1 MSISK
6 QSIIRPS
13 TLQQGDQIGIISTA
27 RKISEEELVFAKNI
41 LENWGLKI
49 VFGNN
54 LFQEYNQFAGTD
66 VQRAADLQQMIDNP
80 DIKAIICAR
89 GGYGTVRILDLVD
102 FSGFQANPKWIAG
115 YSDVTALHSTLHNLN
130 ITSLHSTMPINF
142 SNNTNN
148 SLESLKQ
155 ALFGNPMSYSF
166 PRYDLNRIGHAKG
179 KVVGGNLSII
189 YSLLGSNS
197 DINTDGKILFLEDL
211 DEYLYHVD
219 RMMMNLKR
227 NGKLSKLAGLLIGG
241 MNDMNDNTIPFGKS
255 AVEIIA
261 ESVSEYD
268 YPVAFNF
275 PAGHIDNNNTI
286 MFGETASLI
295 VENISSFSYEQKS

>member
-13 TLQQGDQIGIISTA
+13 ALQKGDQIGIISTA
-27 RKISEEELVFAKNI
+27 RKISKKELKFAKNT
-41 LENWGLKI
+41 LEYWGLKV

-54 LFQEYNQFAGTD
+54 LFQEYNQFAGSD
-66 VQRAADLQQMIDNP
+66 LQRSADLQQMIDNP

-89 GGYGTVRILDLVD
+89 GGYGTVRILDLID
-102 FSGFQANPKWIAG
+102 FSDLKANPKWIAG

-142 SNNTNN
+142 SDNTKT

-155 ALFGNPMSYSF
+155 TLFGNLISYNF
-166 PRYDLNRIGHAKG
+166 PRHKLNRIGHTKG

-189 YSLLGSNS
+189 YSLLGSNT

-227 NGKLSKLAGLLIGG
+227 NGKLSKLAGLIVGG
-241 MNDMNDNTIPFGKS
+241 MSNMNDNTIPFGKS
-255 AVEIIA
+255 AIEIIA

-286 MFGETASLI
+286 ILGQNANLTIDRKNSNLTF
-295 VENISSFSYEQKS
+295 F